1 VGWESSGLFQVV
13 IITGSSGSGLFVYS
27 PTPSPGHLV
36 ASIAA
41 TGGVDPF
48 GNLYLQGVT
57 SYHPGGVPVLAAQL
71 SDAQTTF
78 WQAPSEAGPWTQ
90 LGTIGAD
97 STSDIILAPAGVGA
111 VKALGP
117 LDANAG
123 AVVTG
128 GTTTDQTTISDS
140 RGAAILLQ
148 VTNAVAN
155 TSPNVRVTNAAAA
168 DLWLSG
174 IITGDSNGRLIL
186 DTTAG
191 GAPRIRFGSGAVPP
205 DCALLR
211 GAANLFA
218 ADYIAF
224 NNTGAAETWNA
235 VTFANGWANAASG
248 TAMQFRR
255 VAAPDNCVEWVGRV
269 TAPVGI
275 VAGQAMITAVG
286 VNYRAAN
293 VQSLMAFN
301 LTTPGIVRLQVGTG
315 GVVSYQS
322 GAVAGD
328 NIEIFAGNLVALTA

>member
-1 VGWESSGLFQVV
+1 MGWEGSGIFQIL

-27 PTPSPGHLV
+27 PAPAFGRLV

-41 TGGVDPF
+41 TGGTDPF
-48 GNLYLQGVT
+48 GNVYLQGFT
-57 SYHPGGVPVLAAQL
+57 SYLPGGAPVSAAQL
-71 SDAQTTF
+71 SSAQVTF
-78 WQAPSEAGPWTQ
+78 LQAATEAGPWVQ

-97 STSDIILAPAGVGA
+97 STSDIILSPAGTGA

-123 AVVTG
+123 AVVSG
-128 GTTTDQTTISDS
+128 GTLTDQTTVSDS
-140 RGAAILLQ
+140 RAAAVLLQ
-148 VTNAVAN
+148 VTNAVSN
-155 TSPNVRVTNAAAA
+155 SSPNLRVTNAAAA

-174 IITGDSNGRLIL
+174 IITGDTNGRLVL

-191 GAPRIRFGSGAVPP
+191 GAPRIRFGSGSVPP

-211 GAANLFA
+211 GAANLLA

-224 NNTGAAETWNA
+224 NNGGAAETWNA
-235 VTFANGWANAASG
+235 VTFANGWANAATG

-286 VNYRAAN
+286 ASYRAAN

-301 LTTPGIVRLQVGTG
+301 LTTPGVVRLQVGTG

-322 GAVAGD
+322 GAIAGD